1 MGHLSQIYTSF
12 TMMRFLPV
20 LAFAAMAFAECPPP
34 KQCMDSEFLCS
45 GPYDEKTG
53 CYAMDTCMQMKD
65 SNGCP
70 ANCATFC
77 SEKDQLCPG
86 GVDYNGC
93 PMKDFCAPSD
103 SFCPAMCGKG
113 EMVCSGGFDEMG
125 KQMSSDYC
133 IPMKN
138 GDCYNNCH
146 VSCCEE
152 SQLCPGGDYNGCPQ
166 PDFCYPKDVECPK
179 Y

>member
-1 MGHLSQIYTSF
+1 MGPHLSQIYTSF

-20 LAFAAMAFAECPPP
+20 LAFAAMAFAECPAP

-70 ANCATFC
+70 GNCATFC

-93 PMKDFCAPSD
+93 PQKDFCAPSD
-103 SFCPAMCGKG
+103 CEYMIHQNCFT
-113 EMVCSGGFDEMG
+113 GFSAIFNHFIF
-125 KQMSSDYC
+125 MSS
-133 IPMKN
+133 
-138 GDCYNNCH
+138 
-146 VSCCEE
+146 V
-152 SQLCPGGDYNGCPQ
+152 
-166 PDFCYPKDVECPK
+166 
-179 Y
+179 